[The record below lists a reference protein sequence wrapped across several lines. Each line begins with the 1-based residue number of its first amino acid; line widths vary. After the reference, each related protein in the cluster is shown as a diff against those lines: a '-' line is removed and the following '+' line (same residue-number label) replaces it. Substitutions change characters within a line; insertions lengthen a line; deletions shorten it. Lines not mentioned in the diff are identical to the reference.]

1 MLYLMLLNSTPGW
14 SPFFFHTYKMPSL
27 SLSLNALW
35 SILLLPSFTF
45 SFIPQMLVRANLIIQ
60 QVHFISSPAN
70 HSRPP
75 APLHNDQTA
84 TVEDHQ
90 PAESH
95 SEQEGTNPSSALLY
109 LYRIAKCTHIAIPE
123 MTAKSAIDK
132 HGDYGTIIIHNDNQQ
147 DSSSS
152 SHGVE
157 SAAETQCKIALESAS
172 DVTTDKMMAQHG
184 MMSAASSTFSSLQ
197 PQTDNDSLHSDN
209 LTSYHGILSKMPVS
223 SLLLE
228 SPIPSCIGSIDFKEN
243 HSLLTDDDTVTPP
256 ANLVYYKKREDFY
269 PQKII
274 EQQHQQ
280 EEGEIFPPALN
291 HNRRQSLQ

>member
-1 MLYLMLLNSTPGW
+1 
-14 SPFFFHTYKMPSL
+14 
-27 SLSLNALW
+27 
-35 SILLLPSFTF
+35 
-45 SFIPQMLVRANLIIQ
+45 MLVRANLIIQ

-95 SEQEGTNPSSALLY
+95 SEQE
-109 LYRIAKCTHIAIPE
+109 AIPE

-291 HNRRQSLQ
+291 HNRRQSLHMAFGRAVTKIYPKPASIHEGSGMPVFKPLGSYKKPKDIYRKIKT